1 MSSDKN
7 RLIELIIKCDKDNE
21 VLECFQKRPKKRQS
35 AEIIADHLLANGV
48 IVPPVEIG
56 TKVYV
61 ITSQTSNGKNLYI
74 FEDIITHYV
83 ICDNYTLM
91 CFENHIAEANHNWDK
106 VFLTKEQAEQAL
118 AERSGGNAEM

>member
-1 MSSDKN
+1 MTNRD
-7 RLIELIIKCDKDNE
+7 RLIKLIHKGNIEFINSTARGYHEHLADYL
-21 VLECFQKRPKKRQS
+21 LE
-35 AEIIADHLLANGV
+35 NGI
-48 IVPPVEIG
+48 IVPTFEIG

-83 ICDNYTLM
+83 VCDNYTLM

-106 VFLTKEQAEQAL
+106 IFLTKEEAEEKL
-118 AERSGGNAEM
+118 KELNDNG